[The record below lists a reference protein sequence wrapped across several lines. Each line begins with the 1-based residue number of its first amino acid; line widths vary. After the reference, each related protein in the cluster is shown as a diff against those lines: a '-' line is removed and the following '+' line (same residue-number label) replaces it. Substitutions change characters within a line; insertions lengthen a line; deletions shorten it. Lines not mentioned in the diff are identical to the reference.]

1 VDCLRTNPRAL
12 QVLLMNMVVYLHLW
26 PFSRH
31 VIRELEARIADIDE
45 GRWSEPDLFVPANDE
60 LPAPVRAVA

>member
-1 VDCLRTNPRAL
+1 
-12 QVLLMNMVVYLHLW
+12 MNMVVYLHLW

-45 GRWSEPDLFVPANDE
+45 GRWTEPELFVAANDMSAVPIRNVE
-60 LPAPVRAVA
+60 TPIRAVA